1 MANGLRYET
10 GRDMPP
16 GMQQLV
22 ADQIVQRIQKATPVA
37 EFTCAR
43 CGCPT
48 NNSEEIGS
56 LTLHFCDACNDAID
70 REVRWE
76 SEGATHRKDQVICP
90 ICGYEYDPY
99 ESLRF
104 DEDETTDAACE
115 CCGRHFKV
123 EVTTVRYYSTRR
135 SISEMPPDWQPN
147 GEDT

>member
-1 MANGLRYET
+1 MIFVLVEKEESEKLWQT
-10 GRDMPP
+10 DL
-16 GMQQLV
+16 GMRLGGICRLV
-22 ADQIVQRIQKATPVA
+22 CNSWWRIRS
-37 EFTCAR
+37 FS
-43 CGCPT
+43 GFT

-90 ICGYEYDPY
+90 FCGYEYDPY